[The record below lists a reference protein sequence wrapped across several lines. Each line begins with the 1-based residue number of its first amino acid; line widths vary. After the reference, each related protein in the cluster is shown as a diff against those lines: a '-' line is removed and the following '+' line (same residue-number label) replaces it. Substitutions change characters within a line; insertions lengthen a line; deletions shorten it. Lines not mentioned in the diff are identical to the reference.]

1 MLNVIGETPCE
12 ELETELGDYVPF
24 KFQCHKNRGLP
35 IYWRTG
41 DLESTLLEVEINSS
55 NGQVVGASLLLAG
68 VVKKGLPALQFPENS
83 HAGLPIVCTS
93 NWSDDRFWDEI
104 KPFDVFIDESRLLV
118 MLSNNTAGKILV
130 AGNVTFG
137 ICTDGSLSW
146 MLVSDLDPNRLAE
159 LAEQRQ

>member
-1 MLNVIGETPCE
+1 MLTVIGETPCE

-24 KFQCHKNRGLP
+24 KFQCYTNGGEA

-41 DLESTLLEVEINSS
+41 DLESTLLEVEINAD
-55 NGQVVGASLLLAG
+55 NGQVVGVSLLLAG
-68 VVKKGLPALQFPENS
+68 VVKKGLPVLQFPENS
-83 HAGLPIVCTS
+83 HAGLPIVCTG
-93 NWSDDRFWDEI
+93 NWSDDRFLDEV

-118 MLSNNTAGKILV
+118 MLSNNTAKKILV

-137 ICTDGSLSW
+137 ICADESLSW

-159 LAEQRQ
+159 LAK